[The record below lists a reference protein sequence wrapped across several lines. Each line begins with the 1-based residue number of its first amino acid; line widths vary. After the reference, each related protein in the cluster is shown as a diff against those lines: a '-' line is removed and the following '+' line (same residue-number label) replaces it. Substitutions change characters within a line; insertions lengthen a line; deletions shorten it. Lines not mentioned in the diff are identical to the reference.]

1 MASRRIQ
8 IETMLTMQDRHNV
21 EVHPVWR
28 EQGYAYYRAIWV
40 ECAELLDHHGWK
52 WWKQQN
58 LDREQVELEIVDIWH
73 FGMSELIRASSSAT
87 DPVLVDSIERGFDAL
102 APVDADFLEAV
113 ETLAAA
119 AVDRRAFD
127 LSAFVAAMNALP
139 MSFDALY
146 RIYISKNILN
156 SFRQRHGYREGTYRK
171 LWSGREDNVHL
182 AELLEILDASRPS
195 FPDDLDAA
203 LNERYASSI

>member
-21 EVHPVWR
+21 EVHPAWR
-28 EQGYAYYRAIWV
+28 EQGYAYYRAIWI

-52 WWKQQN
+52 WWKQQS

-73 FGMSELIRASSSAT
+73 FGMSELIRASNSAT
-87 DPVLVDSIERGFDAL
+87 DPVLVDSIVRGFDAL
-102 APVDADFLEAV
+102 QPVDADFLGAV

-119 AVDRRAFD
+119 AVDRHEFD
-127 LSAFVAAMNALP
+127 LAAFVAAMNALP

-182 AELLEILDASRPS
+182 AELLETLDTSRPS
-195 FPDDLDAA
+195 FPKDLDTA
-203 LNERYASSI
+203 LNERYASSS